1 MKGKTT
7 LDKNVLFLSLIIFF
21 FLTSTA
27 TSQINITNQGF
38 DSSAIDTWNYTT
50 ILNTGTIA
58 TSTSSSASAPNSL
71 RLGGSNN
78 IGTGPSNNDPYILFS
93 NQSLANFTDVQLS
106 IAFSSFGSPDDYDNL
121 YLDLSYDNGITFITS
136 IKLID
141 GKNDTSD
148 NLPFTHAASAGNT
161 VGSTYTIDIPNINTQ
176 IRVRVRFNESDD
188 QANSTD
194 YYYIDNIKLTG
205 TQTFFDSD
213 GDSIFDNTDIDDD
226 NDGIKDNIEEANC
239 ENSNGHKVNYKFLN
253 ETFGTGTRTTIN
265 TTYDA
270 TTTYCYEDGIAGV
283 NTTACPGQSSW
294 ILDDGEYCVTN
305 KITGTV
311 ASDPENIHGD
321 LAWYNGEDHTSGD
334 TNGRMAVF
342 NASFAPGTFYET
354 TITGV
359 LSNIPITYSFWVL
372 NIMAQST
379 FPNSILPNVTV
390 EFIDASNN
398 IISTFNT
405 GDIGRC
411 SDSITDNTCAQ
422 GVWKK
427 FTTSVNLG
435 SINVFTVRFRNNA
448 PGGGGNDLALDDILI
463 TQPLCDLD
471 NDGVADLFDLDSD
484 NDGIP
489 DVVEVGLG
497 NLSNAKGKI
506 DVAWVD
512 ANGNGL
518 HDAAEGMTILL
529 DNDGDGIPN
538 YIDLDSDN
546 DSIFDV
552 DESCTGN
559 ILAGFGFDN
568 GDGDINGDGV
578 GDGPET
584 ETIRDKDTNGDG
596 INEKFGD
603 GILDIYDYGIGAYGN
618 LNQGTAIAP
627 FLNYLLDL
635 DGDNLP
641 NYIDVKSNGTT
652 FDISTTLY
660 ASLDSNNDGKI
671 DGTTDI
677 DKDGILDAF
686 DTNTAF
692 YGSPRNLERKLF
704 IEFDGKNDY
713 GQDISV
719 INGWPNAT
727 IMAWI
732 NLNNFYTAEGI
743 IVGQD
748 KLQLKVNGSR
758 ELQAVANGTTI
769 TAPIPLTAAQW
780 IHTAVV
786 YDSSNSLLKL
796 YINGT
801 MVKNT
806 AISGNLLADTSPFTI
821 GKNPSASD
829 KFFRGSIDEIRVFD
843 KALTDAQLQ
852 KMVYQEIQDNSG
864 QIRGAIIP
872 KDITAL
878 PWTNLKRYY
887 KMDNFKNNIID
898 DHTTATIDVT
908 TGAKIYNV
916 KNIKVQQ
923 APMPFVTQ
931 QTGSIASSVNSTVN
945 QIRGQDA
952 VDNNCSII
960 IVNHNIT
967 SATNLTNLGLFI
979 NSSKN
984 VVISNDSKL
993 QNDWY
998 LKLDGKIDLQG
1009 RSQLVQTADSD
1020 LEPTSSGSLE
1030 RDQQGTKNIFNYNYW
1045 SSPVGP
1051 INAGSNNNNYT
1062 VGAVFKDG
1070 TDAANPT
1077 SINWIGG
1084 YNGTP
1089 GTPISLARYWIYKF
1103 QNVSNAYAN
1112 WTQILNTGT
1121 LAPSQGFT
1129 LKGSGTAAANQNYT
1143 FIGKP
1148 FNGTITNPIA
1158 ANNLNLSGNP
1168 YASAID
1174 ANAFIN
1180 DNASSTNGTLYFW
1193 EHYTTN
1199 NTHNLAGYQGG
1210 YATRNLTGG
1219 TVPVSPALISGL
1231 GSSTRI
1237 PGRFIPV
1244 GQGFFIGGN
1253 TTGGNIVF
1261 KNSQRRFIKEANM
1274 NSNVMF
1280 RNSVSILTD
1289 VENNDDDS
1297 YAEDLFLKIRLGY
1310 TSQNNYHRQ
1319 VLLGFMNE
1327 NATSGLDY
1335 GYDGILFDEQTNDM
1349 AFLHGTKKLMIQGDG
1364 YFNTNNVYPVVVKS
1378 NVAGTVKF
1386 MIDGLENFDSEQAI
1400 YIYDNDTNTYHDIRN
1415 EMFEVA
1421 IPVGENSS
1429 RFSLRFTQETLSM
1442 NENAIT
1448 EINITH
1454 VQNGNLL
1461 TINNE
1466 SLDITVKKID
1476 LFNIIGQFIVNWDVE
1491 NEEQQKI
1498 QIPIQNLS
1506 SGTYI
1511 AKIQTSNGFISK
1523 KIIVK

>member
-7 LDKNVLFLSLIIFF
+7 LDKNVLFLSLIIFS
-21 FLTSTA
+21 FLPSIAIAQST
-27 TSQINITNQGF
+27 ITNQGF
-38 DSSAIDTWNYTT
+38 DSLPVDTWNYTST
-50 ILNTGTIA
+50 LNTGTIA
-58 TSTSSSASAPNSL
+58 TNTSRFVSSPNSL
-71 RLGGSNN
+71 RLGGSGSSGS
-78 IGTGPSNNDPYILFS
+78 GTSNNDPYILFN
-93 NQSLANFTDVQLS
+93 NQSLANYTDVQLNIS
-106 IAFSSFGSPDDYDNL
+106 FSSDASPDDNDDL
-121 YLDLSYDNGITFITS
+121 YLDLSYDNGVTFITS

-141 GKNDTSD
+141 GKIDTSD

-161 VGSTYTIDIPNINTQ
+161 AGSTYAYDIPNINTQ
-176 IRVRVRFNESDD
+176 IRVRVRFNEFDN
-188 QANSTD
+188 QTNTLD

-226 NDGIKDNIEEANC
+226 NDGIKDNIEQANC
-239 ENSNGHKVNYKFLN
+239 ENSNGIKVNYKFLN
-253 ETFGTGTRTTIN
+253 ETFGAGTTRTTIN

-270 TTTYCYEDGIAGV
+270 TTTYCYQAATAG
-283 NTTACPGQSSW
+283 TDTAACPDLSTTD
-294 ILDDGEYCVTN
+294 LNDGEYAVSSTAQ
-305 KITGTV
+305 IATWAAT
-311 ASDPENIHGD
+311 H
-321 LAWYNGEDHTSGD
+321 WYLGRDHTGN
-334 TNGRMAVF
+334 TNGRMAMF
-342 NASFAPGTFYET
+342 NASYTPGVFYT
-354 TITGV
+354 ATITGS
-359 LSNIPITYSFWVL
+359 LPNIPITYSFWVL
-372 NIMAQST
+372 NLDRTNA
-379 FPNSILPNVTV
+379 PSIATRLRPNVRV
-390 EFIDASNN
+390 EFRDMNDNLLTS
-398 IISTFNT
+398 IST
-405 GDIGRC
+405 GAI
-411 SDSITDNTCAQ
+411 AP
-422 GVWKK
+422 
-427 FTTSVNLG
+427 TTSGNLAG
-435 SINVFTVRFRNNA
+435 DWHQFTANLTFNVTAFKVIFINNET
-448 PGGGGNDLALDDILI
+448 GGGGNDLALDDILI

-471 NDGVADLFDLDSD
+471 NDGIADVFDLDSD

-497 NLSNAKGKI
+497 NLSNGKGRI
-506 DVAWVD
+506 DVTWADV
-512 ANGNGL
+512 NGNGL
-518 HDAAEGMTILL
+518 HDAAEGMTTLL

-546 DSIFDV
+546 DSVFDV

-584 ETIRDKDTNGDG
+584 ETIRNKDTNGDG

-603 GILDIYDYGIGAYGN
+603 GILDVYDYGIGAYGN

-635 DGDNLP
+635 DGDNFP

-686 DTNTAF
+686 DTNTAY

-713 GQDISV
+713 GQDIAV

-732 NLNNFYTAEGI
+732 NLNNFYSAEGI
-743 IVGQD
+743 VIGQD
-748 KLQLKVNGSR
+748 KLHLKVNGSR
-758 ELQAVANGTTI
+758 ELQAVAGTTTI

-780 IHTAVV
+780 IHAAVV
-786 YDSSNSLLKL
+786 YDSTNSLLKL

-801 MVKNT
+801 MVKNA
-806 AISGNLLADTSPFTI
+806 AISGSLSADTSPFTI
-821 GKNPSASD
+821 GKNPSAND

-898 DHTTATIDVT
+898 NHTTATIDVA

-952 VDNNCSII
+952 VDNSCSII

-967 SATNLTNLGLFI
+967 STANLTNLGLFI

-1009 RSQLVQTADSD
+1009 RSQLVQTTDSD
-1020 LEPTSSGSLE
+1020 LDPTSSGSLE
-1030 RDQQGTKNIFNYNYW
+1030 RDQQGTKNLFNYNYW

-1051 INAGSNNNNYT
+1051 INAGTNNNNYT
-1062 VGAVFKDG
+1062 VGNVFKDG
-1070 TDAANPT
+1070 TDATNPIT
-1077 SINWIGG
+1077 INWIGG
-1084 YNGTP
+1084 YNGAP

-1180 DNASSTNGTLYFW
+1180 DNATSTNGTLYFW

-1253 TTGGNIVF
+1253 TSGGSIVF
-1261 KNSQRRFIKEANM
+1261 KNSQRFFVKEDDV

-1280 RNSVSILTD
+1280 RNSASNLTNA
-1289 VENNDDDS
+1289 ENNNNDP
-1297 YAEDLFLKIRLGY
+1297 YEQDLFLKIRLGY

-1364 YFNTNNVYPVVVKS
+1364 YFNANNIYPVVVKS
-1378 NVAGTVKF
+1378 NAAGTVKF
-1386 MIDGLENFDSEQAI
+1386 MIDGLENFNSEQAI
-1400 YIYDNDTNTYHDIRN
+1400 YIYDNETNTYHDIRN

-1421 IPVGENSS
+1421 IPVGENST
-1429 RFSLRFTQETLSM
+1429 RFSLRFTQETL
-1442 NENAIT
+1442 NIDDNVIT
-1448 EINITH
+1448 GINITH
-1454 VQNGNLL
+1454 TQNGNLL

-1466 SLDITVKKID
+1466 SLDITVKKIA

-1491 NEEQQKI
+1491 NDGQQNI

-1511 AKIQTSNGFISK
+1511 AKILTSNGFISK